1 MKDFEAFEAAEHMR
15 WILKDS
21 NRNHTREER
30 RRRRNFR
37 YKAGAAALMVL
48 FLLMAF
54 ILGFTACA
62 MTSEE
67 PDTTPAET
75 TIVYSEPLYLPE
87 REPVEEEVQTY
98 SLVIENSTVSHYCIC
113 KKCCGKDEGHPAY
126 GITASG
132 REAEPYVSI
141 AVDPALIELGSI
153 VRLDFGNGE
162 VLECRADDTGSAIA
176 GSKIDLCVSSHEEAL
191 QLGLRTATV
200 YVQEVA

>member
-15 WILKDS
+15 WILRDS

-30 RRRRNFR
+30 RRRRNLR
-37 YKAGAAALMVL
+37 YKVGAAALVVL

-67 PDTTPAET
+67 PDTTPTET

-113 KKCCGKDEGHPAY
+113 KKCCGKDESHPAY

-191 QLGLRTATV
+191 QLGLA
-200 YVQEVA
+200 ESH

>member
-1 MKDFEAFEAAEHMR
+1 LKDFEAFEAVEHMR

-30 RRRRNFR
+30 RRRRSFR
-37 YKAGAAALMVL
+37 YKAGAAALVVL

-54 ILGFTACA
+54 IIGFTACA
-62 MTSEE
+62 MTSKE
-67 PDTTPAET
+67 PYTTPAET

-113 KKCCGKDEGHPAY
+113 KKCCGKDESHPAY